1 MPPFAQDLAYIVAS
15 VLFIVGLKQLSS
27 AATAR
32 RGNLLSACGMLLA
45 VIATLVGAGF
55 AWTCIFGGMLVGG
68 GIGAIATAK
77 RVAPFGLTGF
87 TQINF

>member
-55 AWTCIFGGMLVGG
+55 AWTCILVECWWVGGSARSQLVGS
-68 GIGAIATAK
+68 A
-77 RVAPFGLTGF
+77 
-87 TQINF
+87 